1 MSSMTR
7 DLVREHGRVVAAD
20 ARHRRLVEEV
30 RRARRARRRA
40 ERGAIG
46 RWWRRRPG
54 VPAQDQPALSPA
66 PLPRR
71 EDAAA
76 AVALLLEALA
86 QRIAE
91 RGTDTERPALHAV
104 HDVAGWSAPGAAAAL
119 VDWEGSETIRLR
131 AFGVLHGVVLGV
143 LGDEDQVWLLERLRG
158 GSADEQD
165 DRAA

>member
-30 RRARRARRRA
+30 GRARRARRRA

-54 VPAQDQPALSPA
+54 VPAGTRPALSPA
-66 PLPRR
+66 PAPRR

-91 RGTDTERPALHAV
+91 RGTDTERPALRAV
-104 HDVAGWSAPGAAAAL
+104 HDSRAGRRRARRRPCGL
-119 VDWEGSETIRLR
+119 GRHRDGRLR
-131 AFGVLHGVVLGV
+131 AFGVLHDVVLSV
-143 LGDEDQVWLLERLRG
+143 LGDWGPCLVDRPAQRRE
-158 GSADEQD
+158 ADELG
-165 DRAA
+165 DRVA